1 MLTGNILQKLLH
13 LIGVKKLTIQDGFP
27 QYDIGK
33 WTYGH
38 PKILS
43 WDEGTVLKIGKFCSL
58 APDLVILLGGEHRT
72 DWVTTYPFNKR
83 WNSAKKYTG
92 HPTSNGNVVIEN
104 DVWVGWG
111 SKILSGVTIGTGACL
126 GAGSVVFNNIEPYSI
141 VAGNPAKVITKR
153 FSDEI
158 IERLLA
164 SKWWDLDDKDI
175 EKILHLLMSKK
186 IEEFLKVV
194 DEIKDINS

>member
-83 WNSAKKYTG
+83 WNSDG
-92 HPTSNGNVVIEN
+92 E
-104 DVWVGWG
+104 
-111 SKILSGVTIGTGACL
+111 
-126 GAGSVVFNNIEPYSI
+126 
-141 VAGNPAKVITKR
+141 
-153 FSDEI
+153 
-158 IERLLA
+158 
-164 SKWWDLDDKDI
+164 
-175 EKILHLLMSKK
+175 
-186 IEEFLKVV
+186 
-194 DEIKDINS
+194 